1 MRSATVVLFS
11 STAEAN
17 TSDHVDFRLR
27 LTEIKSLQIEWISSR
42 ATKTF
47 RAKEYRGPRGADVY
61 PKMFSRE
68 SRAIMAWTT
77 HSRWRKYIRAVDT
90 RLGERHA
97 AIMQWFSSCDNAYT
111 VHVREWRVVQVHS
124 VSNIVVLPHL
134 TVPIVLEITRH
145 WDVENHAESSIT
157 CEFCDTTRYHSSW
170 NFIMFKD
177 NLSLY
182 ALFTVILIYNTF
194 IQIN

>member
-61 PKMFSRE
+61 PKMFSE
-68 SRAIMAWTT
+68 SRAITAWTT

-124 VSNIVVLPHL
+124 VSTLSCYRTWQCQSYWKLRDIEMWRITSRAALRVSFVILRDIIR
-134 TVPIVLEITRH
+134 VEILSCLRIIWAFTL
-145 WDVENHAESSIT
+145 SLQ
-157 CEFCDTTRYHSSW
+157 
-170 NFIMFKD
+170 
-177 NLSLY
+177 LSLY
-182 ALFTVILIYNTF
+182 TTRLFR
-194 IQIN
+194 